1 MERPAGRLTFAHWRG
16 GQSGD
21 EGGGGRGVR
30 GGKGGREK
38 LGGSGGRQGTHVDC
52 RAGGLDDGHEER
64 ELGRGISGRFISSLF
79 GRSGGDVKGREL
91 LPMVVRMERG
101 RDDVPSRHRS
111 ICQ

>member
-1 MERPAGRLTFAHWRG
+1 MRGVGERGQGRERIG
-16 GQSGD
+16 
-21 EGGGGRGVR
+21 GGGGR
-30 GGKGGREK
+30 
-38 LGGSGGRQGTHVDC
+38 QGAHVDC

-79 GRSGGDVKGREL
+79 GRSGGDGKGWEL
-91 LPMVVRMERG
+91 LPLVVRMERG